1 MAPSRYRIASTEENG
16 GYPVRMA
23 RCARA
28 PFLRLVLAAIIAALL
43 SGCGG
48 YKLKNLVKSDIDLVA
63 DEFIDETRR
72 LTRELVIKLYA
83 RNPAELDKVPGMT
96 VERRLQMLQDSP
108 GRLVFTELSGR
119 QEIAA
124 MEVVFNPDFPGD
136 RVFALA
142 AGLGGMLRRTYGYRR
157 ESYMTLSLD
166 TAALATSAR
175 NIEILVWRLKNT
187 RRANGQPFLI
197 TSEYEGL
204 TDNLSFER
212 LFGKLIALQDM
223 MSRIA
228 GDAGDRRVTRV
239 IHTAS
244 SVFIPLPI

>member
-1 MAPSRYRIASTEENG
+1 M
-16 GYPVRMA
+16 RMA

-28 PFLRLVLAAIIAALL
+28 CFLRMVLSAILAAVL

-48 YKLKNLVKSDIDLVA
+48 YQLKNLVKSDIDLVA

-108 GRLVFTELSGR
+108 GRLVFTELSDR
-119 QEIAA
+119 QGIAA

-142 AGLGGMLRRTYGYRR
+142 AGLDGMLRRTYGYRR

-166 TAALATSAR
+166 AAALATSAR

-228 GDAGDRRVTRV
+228 GDAGERRVTRV

-244 SVFIPLPI
+244 SVFIPLPL

>member
-1 MAPSRYRIASTEENG
+1 MLSRLIVA
-16 GYPVRMA
+16 
-23 RCARA
+23 
-28 PFLRLVLAAIIAALL
+28 LAIVVTLG
-43 SGCGG
+43 GCGD
-48 YKLKNLVKSDIDLVA
+48 YRLKNLAKSDIDLVT
-63 DEFIDETRR
+63 DEFIAETRL
-72 LTRELVIKLYA
+72 LTKALVVKLYA
-83 RNPAELDKVPGMT
+83 RNPRELDKIPGMT
-96 VERRLQMLQDSP
+96 LDRRLQLLQDSP
-108 GRLVFTELSGR
+108 STLVFDELSGR

-124 MEVVFNPDFPGD
+124 LEMVFNPDFHGD

-142 AGLGGMLRRTYGYRR
+142 VGLSGMLRRSYDYRR
-157 ESYMTLSLD
+157 ESYIMLSLD
-166 TAALATSAR
+166 AELLETSAR

-187 RRANGQPFLI
+187 RRADGRPFLI
-197 TSEYEGL
+197 TSEYQGV

-244 SVFIPLPI
+244 SVFIPLPM

>member
-1 MAPSRYRIASTEENG
+1 MLIG
-16 GYPVRMA
+16 D
-23 RCARA
+23 CARVM
-28 PFLRLVLAAIIAALL
+28 FQRLLMSTIIAAMLV
-43 SGCGG
+43 SCGG

-63 DEFIDETRR
+63 DEFILETRR

-96 VERRLQMLQDSP
+96 VERRLQMLRDSP
-108 GRLVFTELSGR
+108 ARLMFRELGGR
-119 QEIAA
+119 QDIAA
-124 MEVVFNPDFPGD
+124 MEVVFNPEFEGD

-142 AGLGGMLRRTYGYRR
+142 AGLGGMLRRTYDYRR
-157 ESYMTLSLD
+157 ESYMTLTLD
-166 TAALATSAR
+166 AEALETSAR
-175 NIEILVWRLKNT
+175 NIEILVWRLKHT
-187 RRANGQPFLI
+187 RRATGQPFLI
-197 TSEYEGL
+197 TSEYAGT

-223 MSRIA
+223 MATIA

-239 IHTAS
+239 IYTAS

>member
-1 MAPSRYRIASTEENG
+1 MPSRLIVA
-16 GYPVRMA
+16 
-23 RCARA
+23 
-28 PFLRLVLAAIIAALL
+28 LAIIVTLG
-43 SGCGG
+43 GCGD
-48 YKLKNLVKSDIDLVA
+48 YRLKNLAKSDIDLVT
-63 DEFIDETRR
+63 DEFIAETRL
-72 LTRELVIKLYA
+72 LTKTLVVKLYA
-83 RNPAELDKVPGMT
+83 RNPRELDKVPGMT
-96 VERRLQMLQDSP
+96 LDRRMQLLQDSP
-108 GRLVFTELSGR
+108 TTLVFDELSGR

-124 MEVVFNPDFPGD
+124 MEMVFNPDFHGD

-142 AGLGGMLRRTYGYRR
+142 VGLSGMLRRSYDYRR
-157 ESYMTLSLD
+157 ESYITLSLD
-166 TAALATSAR
+166 AELLETSAR

-187 RRANGQPFLI
+187 RRADGRPFLI
-197 TSEYEGL
+197 TSEYQGV

-244 SVFIPLPI
+244 SVFIPLPM

>member
-1 MAPSRYRIASTEENG
+1 MRITLRARVALHRLMLAAVIAS
-16 GYPVRMA
+16 
-23 RCARA
+23 
-28 PFLRLVLAAIIAALL
+28 AL
-43 SGCGG
+43 SSCGG
-48 YKLKNLVKSDIDLVA
+48 YQLRNLAKSDIDLVA

-72 LTRELVIKLYA
+72 LTRELVVKLYA
-83 RNPAELDKVPGMT
+83 RNPAELDKVPEMT

-108 GRLVFTELSGR
+108 ARLVFAELSGR

-124 MEVVFNPDFPGD
+124 MEVVFNPDFSGD

-142 AGLGGMLRRTYGYRR
+142 AGLGGMLRRTYDYRR

-166 TAALATSAR
+166 ADALATSAR

-228 GDAGDRRVTRV
+228 GDAGDRHVTRV

-244 SVFIPLPI
+244 SVFIL